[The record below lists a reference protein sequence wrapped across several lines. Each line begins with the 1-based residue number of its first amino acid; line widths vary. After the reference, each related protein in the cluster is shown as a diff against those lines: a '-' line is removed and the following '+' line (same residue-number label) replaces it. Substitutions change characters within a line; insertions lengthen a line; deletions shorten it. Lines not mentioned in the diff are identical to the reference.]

1 MNQATQVSL
10 AFAFAH
16 AISQGDL
23 SGLWFSLFFHPRGFW
38 PLGHPT
44 SGLAILC
51 FSMV

>member
-16 AISQGDL
+16 AISQRV
-23 SGLWFSLFFHPRGFW
+23 SGLWFSLFFPPRGFW